1 MVRTGPNQP
10 DPDDAAPPAGSREK
24 QSDTETQS
32 PWEQMIADMNTMV
45 ANREER
51 GYETVT
57 LPASDTTPK
66 PPSSGDSDRWGLSY
80 VLASNFAERFTSGLP
95 DTTFDETGAYWADA
109 DGNRY
114 VVTEC
119 LDHDAS
125 LALFVAGAFQLQF
138 AAPLVETAV
147 DREKMYTHLRKLD
160 GTHLGSIE
168 HDDAEM
174 FFQNPAALYSYGI

>member
-1 MVRTGPNQP
+1 VPTGPREEES
-10 DPDDAAPPAGSREK
+10 DPE
-24 QSDTETQS
+24 TES
-32 PWEQMIADMNTMV
+32 PWEQMIADMNTMA
-45 ANREER
+45 ANREEV
-51 GYETVT
+51 GYEVIT

-66 PPSSGDSDRWGLSY
+66 PPSSGESDEWGLSY
-80 VLASNFAERFTSGLP
+80 VLASNFADRFSRGFP
-95 DTTFDETGAYWADA
+95 NTTFTETGVYWADA

-119 LDHDAS
+119 LDHDNS

-147 DREKMYTHLRKLD
+147 DREKMHTHLKKLD

-174 FFQNPAALYSYGI
+174 FFPNPAAIYAYAAGV